1 MACGRYLRR
10 RGHTW
15 FFHLRR
21 PAALAACRI
30 SGEFSVSLRTGDY
43 RCALYRARGLRLGL
57 ETLMTRL
64 TPSTS
69 KAETEAIVRQ
79 WIDACVWR
87 QETHLAETGGIAFLE
102 PDEIEQLGREDGA
115 ELDALL
121 RFADRKHAGD
131 EKARIARALGPV
143 GPGLEAFAEV
153 IDAAGRT
160 MGVPVGRQTVD
171 GRLRARTFLRGYST
185 LRDELR
191 ETLAAIPRQVQALV
205 AKPALPD
212 FDFLAYW
219 AEFSASKKANKHW
232 KGDTAA
238 GADATPRLF
247 RSLVGDLPIDKI
259 DGGVA
264 GQFRSEYLKLP
275 FDYYYKRRWRNL
287 APNKV
292 IEAVSALGD
301 AEKRKLKLVSPVTA
315 NKHLV
320 NIVEYWEYLVR
331 NAKIPRGLDNPFR
344 GHLTTRRRGRAARDE
359 HPMWP
364 ADLDRALFVSPLYNG
379 CQSIYRRGKP
389 GKEIH
394 RDALFWVTMIGRTT
408 GARENEICGRL
419 VGDIDFID
427 TAIGRVAYLKIR
439 NSKTPSSSRDI
450 PFPEL
455 VLDAGFLE
463 YRYYGRAPDEPL
475 FPELIAQGAE
485 PRRSAPFSG
494 RFTEYRKK
502 IGVYREGIDF
512 RAFRGNVETELRNL
526 EGVPAGWIDEL
537 IGHDSPI
544 RRSEGA
550 RYTKGILMANLK
562 RTIDRIRI
570 GVDPYNPTQSGGAV
584 EFSHLAYD
592 GPRGVPA
599 PGAVEEIKHYVALAE
614 REMRKK
620 APRRRN

>member
-1 MACGRYLRR
+1 
-10 RGHTW
+10 
-15 FFHLRR
+15 
-21 PAALAACRI
+21 
-30 SGEFSVSLRTGDY
+30 
-43 RCALYRARGLRLGL
+43 
-57 ETLMTRL
+57 MTRF

-69 KAETEAIVRQ
+69 KSEAEAIVRQ

-87 QETHLAETGGIAFLE
+87 QEAHLAETGGIAFLE
-102 PDEIEQLGREDGA
+102 TDEIEKLGREDAA

-121 RFADRKHAGD
+121 WFADRKHADD
-131 EKARIARALGPV
+131 EKAQIARALGPV
-143 GPGLEAFAEV
+143 GPGLEAFGQV

-171 GRLRARTFLRGYST
+171 GRLSARTFLRGYQS
-185 LRDELR
+185 LLDELR
-191 ETLAAIPRQVQALV
+191 ETVAAIPRQVQAVV
-205 AKPALPD
+205 AKPVLPD
-212 FDFLAYW
+212 LDFLTYW
-219 AEFSASKKANKHW
+219 DEFSATKQSNKDWKA
-232 KGDTAA
+232 DTAA

-247 RSLVGDLPIDKI
+247 RSLVGDLPINKI

-264 GQFRSEYLKLP
+264 GEFRLEYLKLP
-275 FDYYYKRRWRNL
+275 FDYYHNKRWKKL
-287 APNKV
+287 APSEVVAKV
-292 IEAVSALGD
+292 AELGD
-301 AEKRKLKLVSPVTA
+301 AEKKKLKLASPVTA

-320 NIVEYWEYLVR
+320 NLVEYWEHL
-331 NAKIPRGLDNPFR
+331 ALHTKIPPSFDNPFR
-344 GHLTTRRRGRAARDE
+344 GHLTARPRGRAARDE

-364 ADLDRALFVSPLYNG
+364 ADLDRALFTSTLYSG
-379 CQSIYRRGKP
+379 CQSIFRRGKP

-408 GARENEICGRL
+408 GAREDEICGRL

-427 TAIGRVAYLKIR
+427 TEIGRVAYLKIR
-439 NSKTPSSSRDI
+439 NSKTPSSARDI

-463 YRYYGRAPDEPL
+463 YRFYGRAPDEPI

-494 RFTEYRKK
+494 RFTEFRKK
-502 IGVYREGIDF
+502 VRVYREGVDF
-512 RAFRGNVETELRNL
+512 RAFRGNVETSLRNV

-550 RYTKGILMANLK
+550 RYTKGIFMVHLK
-562 RTIDRIRI
+562 RTIDRITI
-570 GVDPYNPTQSGGAV
+570 GIDPYSPQQDRPAV
-584 EFSHLAYD
+584 DFSHLRYN
-592 GPRGVPA
+592 GPRGVQA
-599 PGAVEEIKHYVALAE
+599 PGAAEEIKRYVALAE

-620 APRRRN
+620 APRRSTNRP